1 MIHLHYFPSTAS
13 MTPHIL
19 LEELGV
25 AFELELV
32 DRTSGKHK
40 TPEYLKL
47 NPNGLIPVLV
57 DGDITLFE
65 TAAIT
70 LYLVDKFPQAQLA
83 PQVGSADRA
92 HFYKWLVWQTN
103 TLQSALIM
111 YFYPDRYVS
120 QANSSGALE
129 VKYESQKK
137 IGQCLQQL
145 DDQLKS
151 HGNHWILGDTFSAV
165 DIYAFML
172 CRWTRGFTGDAA
184 KPARDYPHLGQ
195 FLQRMLAR
203 DSVKRAFATELLQ
216 PPYV

>member
-1 MIHLHYFPSTAS
+1 MIHLHYFRSTACK
-13 MTPHIL
+13 TPHIL

-47 NPNGLIPVLV
+47 NPSGLIPVLV
-57 DGDITLFE
+57 DGDVTFFE

-70 LYLVDKFPQAQLA
+70 LHLVDKFPQAQLA

-92 HFYKWLVWQTN
+92 HFYEWLVWQTN

-120 QANSSGALE
+120 DGNSSGALE
-129 VKYESQKK
+129 VKYE
-137 IGQCLQQL
+137 L

-151 HGNHWILGDTFSAV
+151 HGKHWLLGDTFSAV

-172 CRWTRGFTGDAA
+172 CRWTKGFTGYGRRVAA
-184 KPARDYPHLGQ
+184 AAVCLKNRCKKTNQQLNTSAKY
-195 FLQRMLAR
+195 
-203 DSVKRAFATELLQ
+203 SRAILET
-216 PPYV
+216 PGCVG